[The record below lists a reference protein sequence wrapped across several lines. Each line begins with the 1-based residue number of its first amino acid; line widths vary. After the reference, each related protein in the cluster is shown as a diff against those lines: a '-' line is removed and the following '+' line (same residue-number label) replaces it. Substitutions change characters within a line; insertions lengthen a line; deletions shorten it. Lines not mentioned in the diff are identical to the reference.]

1 MTPLVPLI
9 VVAGHV
15 CVDLI
20 PQFTGTPAI
29 VPGTLRSVGALGLEL
44 GGCVANT
51 GRALTRLGLPVAV
64 RACVGDDTLGDA
76 VTTLAERE
84 SFASIDIRP
93 VPGVGTSY
101 SIVVETPGRDRMF
114 WHHAGAN
121 GAFDGRDLDLAGA
134 GILHVGYPSLLP
146 AMLDRDGAALRELF
160 ARARQAGV
168 VTSLDLAVT
177 TPPPDDPTLWQRFL
191 AAILPLTD
199 VVSPSIDD
207 LRSIAASVD
216 PRWATASSQELA
228 VDLVTRGAA
237 VAVVT
242 AGARGMSIATASVTR
257 LSDAGRLLRDLP
269 GWADVRR
276 HLPPAPLGR
285 VVSTN
290 GAGDAASAGF
300 LAGIA
305 RGLAPDAALQLAA
318 ETAAFVISD
327 RFADSSQG
335 VAS

>member
-1 MTPLVPLI
+1 MVMRLPKI

-20 PQFTGTPAI
+20 PQFAGAPAV
-29 VPGTLRSVGALGLEL
+29 VPGTLTPVGSLGLEL

-51 GRALTRLGLPVAV
+51 GRALTRLGIPVAASA
-64 RACVGDDTLGDA
+64 RVGDDILGDA

-84 SFASIDIRP
+84 GFASIDIRP

-121 GAFDGRDLDLAGA
+121 GAFDGRDLDLADA

-146 AMLDRDGAALRELF
+146 AMLERDGAALRELF
-160 ARARQAGV
+160 ARARQGGV
-168 VTSLDLAVT
+168 VTSLDLAVA
-177 TPPPDDPTLWQRFL
+177 TPPPDDPALWNRFL

-199 VVSPSIDD
+199 IVSPSIDD

-216 PRWATASSQELA
+216 PHWATASPQELA
-228 VDLVTRGAA
+228 ADLITRGAA
-237 VAVVT
+237 VAMVT
-242 AGARGMSIATASVTR
+242 AGARGMSLATASDTR
-257 LSDAGRLLRDLP
+257 LSDAGRLLRDLA
-269 GWADVRR
+269 GWADVRWQ
-276 HLPPAPLGR
+276 LPPAPLGR
-285 VVSTN
+285 IVSTN
-290 GAGDAASAGF
+290 GAGDAASAGL

-318 ETAAFVISD
+318 ESAAFVISD
-327 RFADSSQG
+327 RFAESAQG